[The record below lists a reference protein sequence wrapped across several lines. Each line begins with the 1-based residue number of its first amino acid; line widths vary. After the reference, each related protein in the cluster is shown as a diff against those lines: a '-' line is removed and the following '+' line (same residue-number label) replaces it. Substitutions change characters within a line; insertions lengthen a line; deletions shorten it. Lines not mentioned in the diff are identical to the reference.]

1 MNLLTVYYG
10 KNREALALLQK
21 NTQKGF
27 GYFYIVEF
35 SKDLVKIGCTRHPAS
50 RMEQLSCTIA
60 KEVGLPI
67 KRIAVSGKCK
77 YFQKYEK
84 IMHNAFKKER
94 IEGSELFRVS
104 FDTAVKVGT
113 FLIKT
118 VNEETEEN
126 SQAIKATWK
135 AKINSLLKAGKFVE
149 LVGVAFV
156 TGMEVA
162 RQLEKSEV

>member
-35 SKDLVKIGCTRHPAS
+35 SEDLVKIGCTRHPAS

-113 FLIKT
+113 FLIRGVFLANLFRFKRLA
-118 VNEETEEN
+118 VRNKEICH
-126 SQAIKATWK
+126 AAGVFRVRWAT
-135 AKINSLLKAGKFVE
+135 
-149 LVGVAFV
+149 
-156 TGMEVA
+156 T
-162 RQLEKSEV
+162 